1 MNLSMIRYV
10 ISLAAICASV
20 LAIFV
25 QDIKDQQPLVL
36 GIQGTE
42 EHHPLA
48 TSIQGNEVQQQLSRQ
63 DNKSLERDVVNP
75 PDISEGII
83 PRTNKTA
90 PADREATPKHLK
102 NMVYCS
108 EGWCC
113 YPGQNCGPWKIC
125 FSATT
130 YMKDGNQVQCTA
142 EDIVK
147 MSL

>member
-90 PADREATPKHLK
+90 P
-102 NMVYCS
+102 

>member
-90 PADREATPKHLK
+90 PDGRGRNPSDFVNLT
-102 NMVYCS
+102 NCGDGY
-108 EGWCC
+108 CC
-113 YPGQNCGPWKIC
+113 YPGDICRWKMCI
-125 FSATT
+125 SPT
-130 YMKDGNQVQCTA
+130 YYYRLFIMKLESRVPC
-142 EDIVK
+142 
-147 MSL
+147 

>member
-90 PADREATPKHLK
+90 PVEIYVKDQYGHPPG
-102 NMVYCS
+102 MVHC
-108 EGWCC
+108 GQNRCC
-113 YPGQNCGPWKIC
+113 YPGQTCGPFKAC
-125 FSATT
+125 FVTFRKVA
-130 YMKDGNQVQCTA
+130 NQVPC
-142 EDIVK
+142 
-147 MSL
+147 